1 MNLASSAPGPE
12 YESPARIAVRVIRD
26 KAVLSA
32 TVAKGPA
39 TPARGQ
45 AITRSRPRT
54 SPPSPLSCAKA
65 AASQSNKACTDA
77 DQMLAVKYSPLRTNC
92 VTLGTAMSRTDVIDP
107 EAVEVS

>member
-39 TPARGQ
+39 TSARGSHYPFS
-45 AITRSRPRT
+45 TENV
-54 SPPSPLSCAKA
+54 A
-65 AASQSNKACTDA
+65 AFAAF
-77 DQMLAVKYSPLRTNC
+77 LRES
-92 VTLGTAMSRTDVIDP
+92 GGFSIQ
-107 EAVEVS
+107 